1 MRPVWIAV
9 LIVVLLA
16 GFMIYSV
23 WAKDTVDVKA
33 GSYGTVRGEIEV
45 HYTDGTSKTI
55 TKIRT
60 AEYKPSRVQHNDTK
74 VSKFT
79 FSAAYKPDRDIGD
92 DVRVLC
98 DKADPVHMTTLK
110 VTARSKGAKSEI
122 SEFPLSLT
130 VRDTHLRLETGDY
143 SSIWADVE
151 ITARQL
157 EAAHEIWVTGTN
169 YLVFEAVFWVNL
181 ERDSSEVE
189 CFSVEFSV
197 PFSVLQAFPAGSY
210 DGDKSAGDK
219 DTGNAGTDPTSPSG
233 FSNWVLG
240 KNVQFDQTVETKFR
254 TFGSDTSPTAPWRGL
269 G

>member
-23 WAKDTVDVKA
+23 WAKDTVDVNA

-45 HYTDGTSKTI
+45 HYSDGTSKTI

-60 AEYKPSRVQHNDTK
+60 AEYKTSRIQHNDTK

-110 VTARSKGAKSEI
+110 VTARSKGAKMDI

-130 VRDTHLRLETGDY
+130 VRDTYLKLETGDY

-157 EAAHEIWVTGTN
+157 EAANDIWVTGTN

-197 PFSVLQAFPAGSY
+197 PFSVLQAHKAPPIGGGGS
-210 DGDKSAGDK
+210 GSK
-219 DTGNAGTDPTSPSG
+219 DTGDAGTDPTKSKG
-233 FSNWVLG
+233 ISNWVVG
-240 KNVQFDQTVETKFR
+240 DDVQFDQTVETKFR
-254 TFGSDTSPTAPWRGL
+254 TFGSDKSSTAPWRGL
-269 G
+269 W